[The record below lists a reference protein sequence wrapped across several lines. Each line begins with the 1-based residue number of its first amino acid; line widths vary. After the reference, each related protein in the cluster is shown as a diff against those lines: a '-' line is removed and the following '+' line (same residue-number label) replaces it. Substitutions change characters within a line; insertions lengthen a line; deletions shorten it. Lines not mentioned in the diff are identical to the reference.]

1 MSGAET
7 HYETCYKSYKSQAK
21 PNKIESKA
29 SIFPLPAVALHYF
42 EITVYNSYKAEITR
56 IIREM
61 LADEREGRRTDR
73 EVLQALFEIVYN
85 NGFAELGR
93 INVDKNNFYFYPT
106 QNKEI
111 EK

>member
-1 MSGAET
+1 
-7 HYETCYKSYKSQAK
+7 
-21 PNKIESKA
+21 
-29 SIFPLPAVALHYF
+29 
-42 EITVYNSYKAEITR
+42 
-56 IIREM
+56 M